1 MANNSNNNDLGS
13 WIFPIIMLCIFPPVG
28 VFLLVM
34 KLFGLAGSRYRS
46 GGQVKRHPY
55 DMNQDA
61 AWQQTESAEVPAAGK
76 KGKKAAKSKAKQK
89 GLIPDGKGWII
100 GGGIATAVFGAGA
113 LSVLGECLYWLPTDF
128 TWFVQSLFSD
138 LLPILCFLA
147 ASVGVLLYGLGQK
160 RKGRRFRKYLS
171 LIGKRSQVNLGTMSE
186 VGGISKKVLCDD
198 LQEML
203 DKGILPTGYI
213 DLLADRLVLSD
224 EGVPERAA
232 APESAKVD
240 QPADLSRE
248 DAILAEIRQLNDD
261 IAQPE
266 LSAQIDEIEEITRKI
281 FNQLK
286 DNPAKEPQLRSF
298 LNYYLPTTLKILHAY
313 AQLESQ
319 GIEGDNIT
327 AAKARIEGMMDKV
340 VEGFE
345 KQLDK
350 LFEHDA
356 MDITTDVEVLE
367 KMLSKDGLSGGQ
379 GFQLGL

>member
-1 MANNSNNNDLGS
+1 MSNRKSDNDLGS
-13 WIFPIIMLCIFPPVG
+13 WIFPIIMLCVFPPVG

-34 KLFGLAGSRYRS
+34 KLFGLMGSISRS
-46 GGQVKRHPY
+46 SGQVKKHPY
-55 DMNQDA
+55 DLSREDGEQ
-61 AWQQTESAEVPAAGK
+61 WSEPAAASAPK
-76 KGKKAAKSKAKQK
+76 KQKKAAKTNQKAKN
-89 GLIPDGKGWII
+89 LIPDGKGWIL
-100 GGGIATAVFGAGA
+100 GGGIATGICTAGA
-113 LSVLGECLYWLPTDF
+113 LSILGDCLYWLPTDF

-138 LLPILCFLA
+138 LIPMLCFLA
-147 ASVGVLLYGLGQK
+147 ASVGVLLYGLRQK
-160 RKGRRFRKYLS
+160 KKGSRFRKYLS
-171 LIGKRSQVNLGTMSE
+171 LIGKRSQVNLDTMSE
-186 VGGISKKVLCDD
+186 VGGISKKTLCDD

-203 DKGILPTGYI
+203 DKGILPTGYL

-224 EGVPERAA
+224 EGVPERMA
-232 APESAKVD
+232 APEPVKD
-240 QPADLSRE
+240 DKPADLSRE

-266 LSAQIDEIEEITRKI
+266 LSRQIDEIEEITRKI
-281 FNQLK
+281 FQQLK
-286 DNPAKEPQLRSF
+286 SNPAKEPQLRSF

-379 GFQLGL
+379 GMQLGL